1 MVAVG
6 VDAVRARLVG
16 DRTNEF
22 VISRR
27 GHLCAVVKAGSLGYK
42 FGQYTP
48 RADDLED
55 RVRGPRPAIRRETL
69 KAVDVGTIAEVLSRM
84 TAVLRILDGR

>member
-1 MVAVG
+1 MVTVG
-6 VDAVRARLVG
+6 VHTILARFMG
-16 DRTNEF
+16 DRTDQF

-55 RVRGPRPAIRRETL
+55 WVGTSRPSIRRETL
-69 KAVDVGTIAEVLSRM
+69 KAVDVSTITEVLSRV
-84 TAVLRILDGR
+84 TAVLLILDSR